1 MVSGSGGRGFDF
13 FERAMFDF
21 FLRAGAPP
29 TAEPA
34 LQSLKKFTGR
44 PGTSTRI
51 ENTQPESGQ
60 VCSSSSG
67 RL

>member
-1 MVSGSGGRGFDF
+1 MVSGSSAGGFDF
-13 FERAMFDF
+13 FERAVFYF
-21 FLRAGAPP
+21 FLRAGATP

-34 LQSLKKFTGR
+34 LQSLKKFTGK